1 MKKNNDYWVTH
12 QNTPNLKRN
21 TVLIGMFF
29 FFSGLNCFLC
39 ATLGRAKSGEEL
51 SAYLI
56 LMGVCLFLVLPAQVL
71 DKRRANRG
79 LLAVVSS
86 AVMCLFVSILVA
98 YVSSFELML
107 LALLIESSVVVAYV
121 ILTKYNQKKI
131 IRG

>member
-1 MKKNNDYWVTH
+1 MKNSNDYWVTY
-12 QNTPNLKRN
+12 QNTHNLKRN

-39 ATLGRAKSGEEL
+39 ATLEQANSSKEL

-79 LLAVVSS
+79 ILAVASS
-86 AVMCLFVSILVA
+86 AVMYLFVSILVA
-98 YVSSFELML
+98 CVSSFEPILW
-107 LALLIESSVVVAYV
+107 ALLFESAIAAGYV
-121 ILTKYNQKKI
+121 IHKKHSEKTFK
-131 IRG
+131 G